1 MVQPDRQEQPCRPRP
16 RVAHIT
22 AIDASIRRLLMNQLL
37 YLKAHGFDVCVI
49 CSEGP
54 NREMIEAQ
62 GIPVYPVPLPRKITP
77 ITDLVSLGKMVHIM
91 RRERID
97 IVHGHTLNG
106 VLWGQMAGRLSGCP
120 IVLQTVH
127 GFFFHDN
134 MPPSSRNL
142 FVNVER
148 MAALSSDAML
158 SQSWED
164 VETAINEGIGTRCR
178 HIVHLGNGIDVD
190 AFDPARFTQDDRN
203 RIRQSLGF
211 ATDDKIA
218 VIVGRQTRDKGYFEL
233 CDAMKVVLQDEPKA
247 RLLCIGPSDEERK
260 GAFDPVSLGLSD
272 LPWICF
278 AGRREDIPQLLHA
291 CDVAVLPSHYEG
303 YPRFLME
310 AHAMGLASVATN
322 VRGCREVVDH
332 GVTGMLVPLL
342 DVPALADAI
351 KTVFRDTSLRE
362 QYGRA
367 ARQRACKLFDEQD
380 VFHKVEQMYRLL
392 LEEKKVDR
400 PRSLSGLPKIPPLE
414 RTLQWV
420 RLRRWSS

>member
-1 MVQPDRQEQPCRPRP
+1 MIQSGIQVLGQTRRP

-37 YLKAHGFDVCVI
+37 YLKDHGFDVCVI

-54 NREMIEAQ
+54 NRQMIEER

-77 ITDLVSLGKMVHIM
+77 FTDLVSLAKMAHIM
-91 RRERID
+91 RREQID

-106 VLWGQMAGRLSGCP
+106 VLWGQMAGRMAGCP
-120 IVLQTVH
+120 VVLQTIH
-127 GFFFHDN
+127 GFFFHDH
-134 MPPSSRNL
+134 MPPSTRNL

-164 VETAINEGIGTRCR
+164 VETAVSEGIGTRCR
-178 HIVHLGNGIDVD
+178 HIVHLGNGIDISV
-190 AFDPARFTQDDRN
+190 FDPARFTPDDRN
-203 RIRQSLGF
+203 RIRRSLGF
-211 ATDDKIA
+211 APDDKVV

-233 CDAMKVVLQDEPKA
+233 CDAMKIVLRDEPRA
-247 RLLCIGPSDEERK
+247 RLLCIGPSDEDRK
-260 GAFDPVSLGLSD
+260 GAFDPARLGLAD
-272 LPWICF
+272 LPWLRF
-278 AGRREDIPQLLHA
+278 EGRREDIPELLHA
-291 CDVAVLPSHYEG
+291 CDLATLPSHYEG

-322 VRGCREVVDH
+322 VRGCREVIDP
-332 GVTGMLVPLL
+332 GVTGVLTGLM

-351 KTVFRDTSLRE
+351 KNLLRQTSLRE

-392 LEEKKVDR
+392 MDEKKVVR
-400 PRSLSGLPKIPPLE
+400 PRSDSGQVRIPPFE

-420 RLRRWSS
+420 RLRRCSG